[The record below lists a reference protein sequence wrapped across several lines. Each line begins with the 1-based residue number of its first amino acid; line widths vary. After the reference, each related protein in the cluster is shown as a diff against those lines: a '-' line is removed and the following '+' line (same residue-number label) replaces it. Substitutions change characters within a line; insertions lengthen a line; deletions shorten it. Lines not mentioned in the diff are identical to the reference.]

1 MANYGNGR
9 CFRSIIAGRDTS
21 TERHCDAQ
29 RRKVIPG
36 NEMAHGN
43 VILTSSVDSHL
54 PCPVGECLANVLIR
68 LLKTI
73 DERIANLRVV
83 SGCQEKELLWPTNRE
98 RLQEHRVHQ
107 AENGGVRA

>member
-1 MANYGNGR
+1 
-9 CFRSIIAGRDTS
+9 
-21 TERHCDAQ
+21 
-29 RRKVIPG
+29 
-36 NEMAHGN
+36 MAHGN

-107 AENGGVRA
+107 AENGGVRADAECQRKNRNGGEAGILQQLPERKPQVTHMSG